1 MKYGSVVIMVQYN
14 EVVASPPDD
23 GAKRRGAKRRHRWWR
38 LLLDGFVADAAMTGG
53 VGSPLPYLLCGS
65 GGEIP
70 REPNS
75 ESCESGVY

>member
-1 MKYGSVVIMVQYN
+1 VKYGSVVIMVQYN

-23 GAKRRGAKRRHRWWR
+23 GAKRRHRWWR
-38 LLLDGFVADAAMTGG
+38 LLLDGLVAYVAMAGG

-75 ESCESGVY
+75 ESCERGVY